1 MFDWKW
7 RLSEIRHDKPVSV
20 FSMFSCGG
28 GSSMGY
34 KRAGFDV
41 IGNVEIDEK
50 INRMYVKNLHPRF
63 NFNMDARE
71 FVKKQ
76 TFRRN
81 FTISTYWTD
90 RRRAQHSPQPE
101 RERNHGASSKPF
113 PREDRNSASMIYFLY
128 ILRP

>member
-50 INRMYVKNLHPRF
+50 INSMYVKNLHPRF

-71 FVKKQ
+71 FVKKNRPSVGTLQ
-76 TFRRN
+76 SRHTGRIAAMHNILHSREEGEIMGSGQNLFRGK
-81 FTISTYWTD
+81 TET
-90 RRRAQHSPQPE
+90 A
-101 RERNHGASSKPF
+101 
-113 PREDRNSASMIYFLY
+113 PR
-128 ILRP
+128 